1 MYDVPGGVQAEEEDG
16 AQAEDDRSLAQEE
29 VCVGPLVL
37 VGAGR
42 LGEAQQQVQQEH
54 RGHARQV
61 QEQHRGLRVSWFIL
75 YIISFLLSR
84 PQSTAFPTF
93 LMNKI
98 DFITSF
104 PFSEEH

>member
-29 VCVGPLVL
+29 VCVRPLVL

-42 LGEAQQQVQQEH
+42 LGETQQQVEQEH

-61 QEQHRGLRVSWFIL
+61 QEQHRGLRLGWFIL

-84 PQSTAFPTF
+84 PQSTPITVF
-93 LMNKI
+93 LINKLTYYLI
-98 DFITSF
+98 SIF
-104 PFSEEH
+104 